1 MTYLDSG
8 SQPQLTELSILS
20 NYLSD
25 EDAENEFEGIRIRLE
40 WMLSQSRA
48 TLLHGITPAGQ
59 SCKSESHTVTNLG
72 TAYPACWSAE
82 QYNCIL

>member
-25 EDAENEFEGIRIRLE
+25 EDAENEFEDTVGMDVE
-40 WMLSQSRA
+40 PKKSDA
-48 TLLHGITPAGQ
+48 TAWDYT
-59 SCKSESHTVTNLG
+59 S
-72 TAYPACWSAE
+72 WS
-82 QYNCIL
+82 ILQK